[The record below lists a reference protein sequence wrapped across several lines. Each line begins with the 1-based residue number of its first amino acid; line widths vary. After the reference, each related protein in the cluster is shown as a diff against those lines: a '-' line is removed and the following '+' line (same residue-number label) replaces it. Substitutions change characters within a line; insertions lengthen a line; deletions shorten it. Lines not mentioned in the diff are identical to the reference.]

1 MIKHILSFILGISV
15 ILSGSFWIIPHT
27 LEAIDSNVSNITR
40 NKKYFSNLYDYDIY
54 LWMIA
59 NLIFIVFCAITV
71 LILKLPN
78 YKKKSTHIKKY
89 RYTNQPKKTKKRRRK

>member
-1 MIKHILSFILGISV
+1 MIKHILSFILGIIV
-15 ILSGSFWIIPHT
+15 ILIGSFWVIPHS
-27 LEAIDSNVSNITR
+27 LEAIDSNVSNIAR
-40 NKKYFSNLYDYDIY
+40 NKKYFSNLYDYDIK

-71 LILKLPN
+71 FILKLPN

-89 RYTNQPKKTKKRRRK
+89 RHTNQPKKAKKRRRK